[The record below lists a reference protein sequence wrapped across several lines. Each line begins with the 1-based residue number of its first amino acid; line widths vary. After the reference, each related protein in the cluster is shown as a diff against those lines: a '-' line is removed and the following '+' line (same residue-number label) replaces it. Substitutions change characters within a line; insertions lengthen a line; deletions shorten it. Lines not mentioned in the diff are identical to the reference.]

1 MPWFARAFLAV
12 ALLGASLAPL
22 VVSAEGGE
30 ASEAGNIKTFETLKE
45 GYCYDSKYARGAWE
59 FTSKFACNTTG
70 GVLLAKFDCQKSYQ
84 TDQGTF
90 CARFKVNNRF
100 KKADAEFMRKELL
113 RKVRVRHDSV
123 IKAKEILIA
132 LGYYDGPALFG
143 FDSSFTGAINVFW
156 KSNSTNSLEE
166 PIRTDSMRRRHLSSA
181 VIKALDEASDGYCF
195 SVEQDE
201 ALSAVS
207 PASQEGWC
215 TGSESARSAHR
226 SSAAVCTARKGFLLP
241 KDACRTPYG
250 ASCKVLSFAGA
261 ATFLREAEGEKEV
274 YFANNAKQCT
284 NEDGVL
290 FSKNDCAEKVQTTVL
305 LRKEYCR
312 QIHAETR
319 SSIKARWLAAKA
331 YCYRGES
338 QLGLLAVPRSACTDA
353 GGIVL
358 RRKDCGAFA
367 GTTTRR
373 CLSLSVV
380 GSQRV
385 KAVLASRDGSG
396 NTKVASLPEIDKQ
409 AEEEKQRKAEATRI
423 AAEKKHKEQ
432 EEKQRQLKLAQ
443 AEAEKQKQAEADAA
457 QKQAAKEQHAQQLAA
472 SRSRLFEGILKV
484 RTLMQANPDYPQKAG
499 VNETL
504 NLAITRL
511 SLNDLTPL
519 EEAEA
524 MLAGVVRDVS
534 TYEEHQ
540 AEKAQRK
547 ALAIAK
553 AKKQAEEEKQRK
565 AEATR
570 IAAEKKH
577 KEQEEKQRQLKL
589 AQAEAEKQKQAEA
602 DAAQKQAAKEQHA
615 QQLAASRSRLFEGIL
630 KVRTLMQAN
639 PDYPQKAGVNETLNL
654 AITRLSLNDLTP
666 LEEAEAMLAGVVRD
680 VSTYEEHQAEKA
692 QRKAL
697 AIAKAKKQAEEE
709 KQRKAEAT
717 RIAAEKKQ
725 KEQEEKQRQLK
736 FAQAEAEKQRQ
747 AELAALEETKAST
760 TELPPLEPMDRVF
773 VVQQTT
779 NIRTE
784 PKVLAARAG
793 RVASGDT
800 LTILAKVS
808 GQDWYLV
815 ETDNGERGYVF
826 AKALASTSGQ
836 QGSAAET
843 AKSPPTP
850 KIDFGKYYALVIGNN
865 TYRALPD
872 LHSAVNDARAVAAL
886 LESDYGFEVE
896 LLTNATRSET
906 YSSLARIRRKVAAKD
921 NLLIYYAGHGWLDK
935 EADEGFWMPVDAEEE
950 DAGNWISSGD
960 IIAAVRRSK
969 AKHVMVV
976 ADSCFSGTLTR
987 GLTIKSR
994 TPDYLERMA
1003 KKRAR
1008 TALTSGGLE
1017 PVMDSGGGNHSVF
1030 AQAFLSVLKE
1040 NNAVLDGHQ
1049 LFTVV
1054 RKKVMVGS
1062 EQTPEYGDLRK
1073 AGHDGGDFL
1082 FVKR

>member
-166 PIRTDSMRRRHLSSA
+166 PIRTDSMGRRHLSSA

-201 ALSAVS
+201 ALRAAASALKEGLCLK
-207 PASQEGWC
+207 AS
-215 TGSESARSAHR
+215 ADRVVRR
-226 SSAAVCTARKGFLLP
+226 SSAADCTAVQGFLLP
-241 KDACRTPYG
+241 KNACHYSTFG
-250 ASCKVLSFAGA
+250 SGCKLLSFAGA

-338 QLGLLAVPRSACTDA
+338 YLGLLAVPRSACTDA

-358 RRKDCGAFA
+358 RRKDCGSFA

-396 NTKVASLPEIDKQ
+396 NTKVASLPEID
-409 AEEEKQRKAEATRI
+409 
-423 AAEKKHKEQ
+423 
-432 EEKQRQLKLAQ
+432 
-443 AEAEKQKQAEADAA
+443 
-457 QKQAAKEQHAQQLAA
+457 
-472 SRSRLFEGILKV
+472 
-484 RTLMQANPDYPQKAG
+484 
-499 VNETL
+499 
-504 NLAITRL
+504 
-511 SLNDLTPL
+511 
-519 EEAEA
+519 
-524 MLAGVVRDVS
+524 
-534 TYEEHQ
+534 
-540 AEKAQRK
+540 
-547 ALAIAK
+547 
-553 AKKQAEEEKQRK
+553 KQAEEEKQRK